1 MCRELAYTVER
12 AVVKSCSAVGLCLQ
26 PDTHVLNGTR
36 DDGIGDAGEGTR
48 GIVLGI

>member
-12 AVVKSCSAVGLCLQ
+12 AVVKSCSAVGLRLQ

>member
-12 AVVKSCSAVGLCLQ
+12 AVVKSCSAVGLRLQ

-36 DDGIGDAGEGTR
+36 DDGIGDAGEGAR